1 MRKETVTCKNL
12 FTEEEETHDLYF
24 HLTEAEITML
34 NAATDNKIFD
44 FDKVESSEEKVAL
57 FEKII
62 SKAYGQKTADGKF
75 IKDDIAR
82 KEFLCSPQYSALLM
96 KFLKGEEKIEEF
108 ILGCLPRDI
117 SRQIKL
123 NDDGTISTNKE

>member
-44 FDKVESSEEKVAL
+44 FNKVESSEEKVAL

-123 NDDGTISTNKE
+123 NEDGTISTNKE

>member
-44 FDKVESSEEKVAL
+44 FDKVESSEEKVEL

-123 NDDGTISTNKE
+123 NEDGTISTNKE

>member
-123 NDDGTISTNKE
+123 NEDGTISTNKE

>member
-44 FDKVESSEEKVAL
+44 FGKVESSEEKVAL

-123 NDDGTISTNKE
+123 NEDGTISTNKE

>member
-34 NAATDNKIFD
+34 NAATDNKIFN

>member
-1 MRKETVTCKNL
+1 MRKETVICKNL

-123 NDDGTISTNKE
+123 NEDGTISTNKE